1 MVIENAENSEKTD
14 VENQHWQHW
23 NKAAGIKTAARVKQ
37 TVANVRLTKINGG
50 TNRVSRDEK
59 I

>member
-1 MVIENAENSEKTD
+1 MAT
-14 VENQHWQHW
+14 
-23 NKAAGIKTAARVKQ
+23 RVKQ